1 MKKLTKKQILIVNNE
16 IRKTA
21 LKMRNNSNNPCKWA
35 YMLKMLKNNKLTSRG
50 FWTILGGMIIVTFVI
65 ESFIEFI
72 FNLIDF

>member
-1 MKKLTKKQILIVNNE
+1 MKVK
-16 IRKTA
+16 R
-21 LKMRNNSNNPCKWA
+21 
-35 YMLKMLKNNKLTSRG
+35 MLKNKKLSSRG